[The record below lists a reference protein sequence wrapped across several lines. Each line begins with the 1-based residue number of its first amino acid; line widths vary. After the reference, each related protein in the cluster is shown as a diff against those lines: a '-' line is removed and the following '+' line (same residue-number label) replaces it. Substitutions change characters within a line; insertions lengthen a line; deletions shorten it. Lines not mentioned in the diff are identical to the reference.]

1 MTHTA
6 AVFLFLLAYS
16 ATSAQTEIEYQT
28 SDGLVRLNSIY
39 AGEDTA
45 VAVPLAGIFGTALM
59 DTALDRG
66 AGFPPDD
73 STLSLLDIYFLEKST
88 GEELRFPA
96 KGSQL
101 REYFRVH
108 PDEFRSGIAA
118 ERAVAL
124 IRQLSASLQVHMLPP
139 VVGGEK

>member
-1 MTHTA
+1 MKCTA
-6 AVFLFLLAYS
+6 AVFLFLS
-16 ATSAQTEIEYQT
+16 ACSAASAQAEIEFQT

-39 AGEDTA
+39 AGDDTA
-45 VAVPLAGIFGTALM
+45 AAVPLAGIFSAALM

-66 AGFPPDD
+66 AEFPPDD
-73 STLSLLDIYFLEKST
+73 SALSLLDIYFLEKST

-101 REYFRVH
+101 REYFSGH
-108 PDEFRSGIAA
+108 PDEYRSGTAA

-124 IRQLSASLQVHMLPP
+124 VRQLSARLQVHMLPP
-139 VVGGEK
+139 GVGGEK